1 MLKGLTWKLVLLVVV
16 GIFLFILDLI
26 LDFETCD
33 FVMKLTGL
41 VENYKLLQSKYEGS
55 WRKMWVVRPRVH
67 TDGKTYIYF
76 HWILS
81 Y

>member
-1 MLKGLTWKLVLLVVV
+1 MLKGLAGKLVLLVVV
-16 GIFLFILDLI
+16 VIFLFILDLI
-26 LDFETCD
+26 LDFETGD

-41 VENYKLLQSKYEGS
+41 VENYKLLQSKYKGS
-55 WRKMWVVRPRVH
+55 WRKMWLSRPRVR
-67 TDGKTYIYF
+67 TDGKTCIYF